1 MTARPFHLV
10 EIAPDVRV
18 GRFPALSDIPGLTHA
33 VTTRHGIDSHRIRK
47 DRAAAGEEIAG
58 RLALNGVAYAEQVHG
73 CEVKR
78 VDAPGFAGE
87 CDALMTD
94 TGGLGVMVVSADCP
108 LVLLAERQ
116 GRCVGVAHASW
127 RGTVAGVTGELCSA
141 MAREFGVGAQ
151 DLVAAI
157 APSAGPCCYQVG
169 PEVRQAALA
178 GLGARAERFF
188 LPDAE
193 ADRWRFDLWA
203 ANIAQLRAFGLPVG
217 KVHPAEVCTICS
229 GEDFCSHR
237 VQGESAGRFAAVIA
251 PRAGG

>member
-1 MTARPFHLV
+1 MTARPFQLV
-10 EIAPDVRV
+10 ELSSAFRV
-18 GRFPALSDIPGLTHA
+18 GQFAALRQCANLTHA
-33 VTTRHGIDSHRIRK
+33 VTTRRGIDPQQVKSDRS
-47 DRAAAGEEIAG
+47 RAAADIAG
-58 RLALNGVAYAEQVHG
+58 AMGLDGVAYAEQVHG

-78 VDAPGFAGE
+78 VDAPGFAGR
-87 CDALMTD
+87 CDALMTA
-94 TGGLGVMVVSADCP
+94 TGGLGVMAVSADCP
-108 LVLLAERQ
+108 LVLLAEEQ

-141 MAREFGVGAQ
+141 MAREFGVGAEE
-151 DLVAAI
+151 LVAAI

-169 PEVRQAALA
+169 PEVREAALA
-178 GLGARAERFF
+178 GLGSRAERFF

-203 ANIAQLRAFGLPVG
+203 ANIAQLRAFGLPEG

-251 PRAGG
+251 PRVGG